1 MEKKKIVLVA
11 VSIGVFLVILIGA
24 SILVFSPKSP
34 SPVASSAPA
43 SSIRPVERLLPA
55 GETKDLDA
63 ILPPADA
70 VDLVKG
76 PGSSQDPTPSSSSN
90 RPKDNVFYIYGENP
104 GQTTTAAER
113 PASKNNQVV
122 IDVPSTTPVVRT
134 QPNTPS
140 SVTPAPAAKPA
151 ARPAAPSQT
160 PAPAARQPAASK
172 PAASGQKLIDNYWV
186 QTGSFSAKVRA
197 ETVKETLASK
207 GISSLIENREV
218 NGTNFFRVRVGPY
231 TSRNEA
237 DYWLA
242 LIKAMDGFEES
253 QIWKTQTPS
262 NL

>member
-34 SPVASSAPA
+34 SPVASSVPT
-43 SSIRPVERLLPA
+43 SSALPVERSIPTGDA
-55 GETKDLDA
+55 TSSRDLDT
-63 ILPPADA
+63 ILPPEDA

-76 PGSSQDPTPSSSSN
+76 PGSSQDRPSSPSN
-90 RPKDNVFYIYGENP
+90 RPRDNVFYIYGENP

-113 PASKNNQVV
+113 PAAKNNQVV
-122 IDVPSTTPVVRT
+122 IDVTSTTPAVRT

-140 SVTPAPAAKPA
+140 GAAPAPAAK
-151 ARPAAPSQT
+151 PAAPSQT
-160 PAPAARQPAASK
+160 PAPVARQPAASK
-172 PAASGQKLIDNYWV
+172 PAATSGQKLIDNYWV
-186 QTGSFSAKVRA
+186 QTGSFSAKTRA

-207 GISSLIENREV
+207 GITSLIENREV

-242 LIKAMDGFEES
+242 LIKAIDGFEES
-253 QIWKTQTPS
+253 QIWKTQTPQ
-262 NL
+262 